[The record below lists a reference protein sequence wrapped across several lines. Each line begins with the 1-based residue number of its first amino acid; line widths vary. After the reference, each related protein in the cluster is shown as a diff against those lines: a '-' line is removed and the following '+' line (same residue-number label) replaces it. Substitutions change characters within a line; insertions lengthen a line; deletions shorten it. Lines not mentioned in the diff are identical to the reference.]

1 MNILYEIYIYKEKN
15 QATINVMGGNVT
27 GSWNKLLVGIPIS
40 NLLHCFLVD
49 FHNSIYISLHQVD
62 FSQLY
67 EGGVMTVVL
76 NRMFQTVFGLDTDAE
91 ISI

>member
-1 MNILYEIYIYKEKN
+1 MKFTYKEKKKS
-15 QATINVMGGNVT
+15 GNHKFDRRKCDRQL
-27 GSWNKLLVGIPIS
+27 NKLLVNIPIS